1 MSIKSSALRDM
12 ILLSS
17 AIHQRSRE
25 IRPNR
30 IQNDAEHEKA
40 DAAVSVVFVR
50 LTTNA
55 NAGGLAFVA
64 SMLQYFVRNE
74 EEKVRKSHEK

>member
-1 MSIKSSALRDM
+1 M